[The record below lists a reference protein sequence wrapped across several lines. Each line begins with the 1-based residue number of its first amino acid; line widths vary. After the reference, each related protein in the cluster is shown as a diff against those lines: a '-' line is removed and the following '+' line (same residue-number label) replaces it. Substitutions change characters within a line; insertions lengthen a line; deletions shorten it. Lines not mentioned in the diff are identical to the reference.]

1 VPIILK
7 NEQIELQI
15 DLPHENYVGTR
26 FDYTG
31 KINSLKYNNI
41 QISGSESLDIKQD
54 NFLGKGFYN
63 EFGIDKPFN
72 FEDTLKNEWFHK
84 IGVGTLKKTEDAY
97 YFHKVYEKQ
106 PIDFK
111 IDKTDISLITE
122 CTSTNLNGH
131 AYKLTK
137 KVTILENEFSI
148 NYLLENI
155 GKKDII
161 TTEYVHN
168 FLAINNDAIGPNY
181 ILKFPFELK
190 TELFN
195 EILNSE
201 KKVVFEKANITFIE
215 TPNKDYFFSNMSG
228 DKEVKA
234 QWELLNIKHQIGI
247 RETGDFYT
255 NKINLWGVQHVICPE
270 LFYHINLK
278 PNTSQAWSRTYSMFK
293 I

>member
-1 VPIILK
+1 MSITLK
-7 NEQIELQI
+7 NDQIELQM
-15 DLPHENYVGTR
+15 DLPNENYVGTR

-31 KINSLKYNNI
+31 KITSLKYNNI
-41 QISGSESLDIKQD
+41 QISGLESLDSKQD

-72 FEDTLKNEWFHK
+72 FENTLKNEWFHK
-84 IGVGTLKKTEDAY
+84 IGVGSLKKTEDAY

-215 TPNKDYFFSNMSG
+215 TPNKDYFFSNISG

-247 RETGDFYT
+247 RETGNFNT

-270 LFYHINLK
+270 LFYHIHVK
-278 PNTSQAWSRTYSMFK
+278 PNTSQAWSRTYSMFN

>member
-72 FEDTLKNEWFHK
+72 FEDTLKNECFHK